1 MSCGIPQLQICD
13 KLRWTYVASANVLRP
28 TASASLLLGIAITLF
43 LHCTAKLRGQ
53 VRKSCGI
60 PQLQICVTRSE
71 LMLRHTAGA
80 NVLRPTESASVLLG
94 ITVAIFLYCSAKLR
108 EHVQKSCGIPQLQ
121 ICDKSPRTYVDAHRQ
136 CKCFAAYRKCKF
148 VAWHRSCNSL
158 TLHSKVAGARAKE
171 LRHTAAANLR
181 KDIANIT
188 VVAEDRI
195 GTIVDAMHRFNT
207 AAARVGQRRKRRLM
221 STSSSTAEAHAP
233 GCTPGELPCHGPS
246 LCRSRRSTHGAGLR
260 RRI

>member
-1 MSCGIPQLQICD
+1 MNLCCGLPQVQMSCGLPKVQVCCLASQLQFSYTAVQSCGSTC
-13 KLRWTYVASANVLRP
+13 KRVAAYRSCTFVTSRRELMLMHTVSANVLRP
-28 TASASLLLGIAITLF
+28 TASASLLLGIAVAIL
-43 LHCTAKLRGQ
+43 LHCT
-53 VRKSCGI
+53 
-60 PQLQICVTRSE
+60 
-71 LMLRHTAGA
+71 
-80 NVLRPTESASVLLG
+80 
-94 ITVAIFLYCSAKLR
+94 AKLR

-121 ICDKSPRTYVDAHRQ
+121 TCEKTSRT
-136 CKCFAAYRKCKF
+136 
-148 VAWHRSCNSL
+148 L
-158 TLHSKVAGARAKE
+158 
-171 LRHTAAANLR
+171 
-181 KDIANIT
+181 
-188 VVAEDRI
+188 VAEDRI